1 MNTMKRR
8 DFLRSS
14 CISCVGAAALGVS
27 LVELSSC
34 SPALPTYKTS
44 FKGNTIDVPVA
55 SFGESN
61 LLIIRDMQVE
71 FDILLVRKSAEDYR
85 AIYMKCSH
93 RSNPVSATAT
103 GLYCPSHG
111 STFDLDGNV
120 LKEPATAPLQK
131 FKTQL
136 NNQTITITLNL

>member
-1 MNTMKRR
+1 M
-8 DFLRSS
+8 
-14 CISCVGAAALGVS
+14 GATALGVS
-27 LVELSSC
+27 LMELSSC
-34 SPALPTYKTS
+34 SPALPTYKTT
-44 FKGNTIDVPVA
+44 FKGNVLNVPVT

-61 LLIIRDMQVE
+61 LLIVRDMQVE
-71 FDILLVRKSAEDYR
+71 FDILLVKKSAAEYN

-103 GLYCPSHG
+103 GIYCPSHG

-131 FKTQL
+131 FPAQL
-136 NNQTITITLNL
+136 NNDLITITLNL

>member
-1 MNTMKRR
+1 MQRR
-8 DFLRSS
+8 YFLRTS
-14 CISCVGAAALGVS
+14 CISCIGAAALGAS
-27 LVELSSC
+27 LLELSSC
-34 SPALPTYKTS
+34 SPALPTFKTT
-44 FKGNTIDVPVA
+44 FKGNTINVPLL

-61 LLIIRDMQVE
+61 LLIVRDMQVE
-71 FDILLVRKSAEDYR
+71 FDVLLVKKSPEVYN

-103 GLYCPSHG
+103 GLYCPSHR

-136 NNQTITITLNL
+136 NNDSITITLNL